1 MQPSEEPLAT
11 LWNGPHLVPGVLAKP
26 CEYKYVGGAWF
37 TGVAATRKQQAKAIV
52 TSLYD
57 DIRPGPDMQQRAAGE
72 PERRRLLFM
81 FCDVCTCALEMYVR
95 PRNPVNPLSQHFLQ
109 ILLLV

>member
-1 MQPSEEPLAT
+1 MPIPGANAADGESCSSPRSPSQHSGMVRT
-11 LWNGPHLVPGVLAKP
+11 LFPVSWQP

-72 PERRRLLFM
+72 EEVVVHVL
-81 FCDVCTCALEMYVR
+81 
-95 PRNPVNPLSQHFLQ
+95 
-109 ILLLV
+109 